1 MHDLLHKIY
10 NNKIKE
16 GVLDDDP
23 HQRAILDKLSVLRH
37 QFLLKRDTFLR
48 LFRRPPSSAPRGL
61 YLWGE
66 VGRGKSLLM
75 DLFIDSL
82 DTPALQTCIRRVHF
96 QDFMQEVHREVHQ
109 QTKAGATAPLQATVD
124 LLLKNLKLLAFDEMQ
139 VNGIAD
145 AMLLNRLFRT
155 MLEHGV
161 TIIITSNKRP
171 VDLYD
176 DVFQRD
182 AFLPFIKLVGDSFDI
197 AEIGGGFDH
206 RKGTPGSAERW
217 FWPNDAQ
224 AQAAMDRLW
233 SHQNPQANA
242 LLTLQTHGRSC
253 EYLSDGAR
261 AVRVSFDNL
270 CDKPHSAA
278 DYMALAEAVD
288 FLVIDDIPEFGMPNR
303 DAARR
308 FMMLLDA
315 LYERDVAIAASAMRP
330 IETLLVDSTILPEFS
345 RTVSRVVA
353 LRKMPTNSDPA
364 VQSDA
369 AFSGSN
375 VREL

>member
-10 NNKIKE
+10 DNKIKE
-16 GVLDDDP
+16 GLLADDP

-37 QFLLKRDTFLR
+37 QFLLNRATFSR
-48 LFRRPPSSAPRGL
+48 FFRRLLSRAPRGL

-66 VGRGKSLLM
+66 VGRGKSMLI
-75 DLFIDSL
+75 DLFIESL
-82 DTPALQTCIRRVHF
+82 DTPALQTGIRRVHF
-96 QDFMQEVHREVHQ
+96 QDFMQEVHRKVHQ

-206 RKGTPGSAERW
+206 RTGTPGSAERW

-233 SHQNPQANA
+233 SHQNTQANA
-242 LLTLQTHGRSC
+242 LLTLQTHGRSYD
-253 EYLSDGAR
+253 YLSDGAR
-261 AVRVSFDNL
+261 AVRVSFDTL

-288 FLVIDDIPEFGMPNR
+288 FLLIDDIPELGMPNR

-330 IETLLVDSTILPEFS
+330 IETLLVDPTILPEFS
-345 RTVSRVVA
+345 RTISRVVA
-353 LRKMPTNSDPA
+353 LQKMPTNSDAA
-364 VQSDA
+364 VLKNSSGPGA
-369 AFSGSN
+369 AST
-375 VREL
+375 